1 MHSPQA
7 NITPSF
13 KLEPNGKIIKARMAG
28 SKNKINLAVLYF
40 CYNREDHLR
49 QSLPK
54 IVEFK
59 NELPLFV
66 FCDGPRKEDK
76 KQTKINED
84 LDRMKKIISHNFKT
98 Q

>member
-1 MHSPQA
+1 MPG
-7 NITPSF
+7 T
-13 KLEPNGKIIKARMAG
+13 
-28 SKNKINLAVLYF
+28 KNKINLAVLYF

-54 IVEFK
+54 IIEFK

-76 KQTKINED
+76 KQTQKVRDYLIDALQHCKNGKLIFREKNLGLAD
-84 LDRMKKIISHNFKT
+84 NII
-98 Q
+98 